1 MGGNE
6 HSGDVSD
13 RNEEHVTGNRRKCNT
28 CKKWQRT
35 WLSCDLCS
43 SVLWKIELATN
54 EILYLTE
61 VISKKSVKGMAWLLL
76 AAYSKIQAE
85 RNDLKTAC

>member
-1 MGGNE
+1 MGGND

-13 RNEEHVTGNRRKCNT
+13 RNEEHITGNRRKGSP
-28 CKKWQRT
+28 CKKWQRA
-35 WLSCDLCS
+35 WLSYDLSS
-43 SVLWKIELATN
+43 SVLWKIELETN

-76 AAYSKIQAE
+76 EAYSKIQAE
-85 RNDLKTAC
+85 RNDLKTGC